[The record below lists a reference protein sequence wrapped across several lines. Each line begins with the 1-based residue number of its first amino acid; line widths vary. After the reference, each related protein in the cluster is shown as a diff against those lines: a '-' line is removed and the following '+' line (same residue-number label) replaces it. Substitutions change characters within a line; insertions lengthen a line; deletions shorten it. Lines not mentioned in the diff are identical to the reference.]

1 MVDVAVL
8 QIENNGLNPLDA
20 LVKSAWARFLFSQ
33 VALIICNL
41 FFSCDNSASCSFF
54 SDSDSK
60 HIIYTLR
67 VTYNLLYGNMD
78 LPMPIITS
86 YL

>member
-20 LVKSAWARFLFSQ
+20 LVKSAWARFLFSPGGTI
-33 VALIICNL
+33 VIF

-54 SDSDSK
+54 SDSK
-60 HIIYTLR
+60 HIIYTLHG
-67 VTYNLLYGNMD
+67 TYNLVYGNMD